1 MIGFTIAPV
10 KQYQPVKQYH
20 LAAPRPTVYPM
31 RIALINSEQDVAGV
45 TIRHHLDT
53 LLAAGGRWPLAERH
67 DLAFHEV
74 AGKLIH
80 QDGIDREVDADLILF
95 ISRHASVHQTPALT
109 VHVTGNY
116 ETADLG
122 GEPGKLAPA
131 APAWMHAILGNLA
144 ARAPEG
150 YRVSYEVTHHGP
162 TALSTPS
169 LFVEIG
175 STATEW
181 ADPAAGRAVAES
193 ILAAEPQETINLIGF
208 GGTHYAVRQT
218 EIALSS
224 RGAFGHIVP
233 TRQIS
238 AIDPGLLQAMQE
250 ASGAVAGYIDRKS
263 LSRDEAGRV
272 ERMLGDAGLLLLSE
286 SEIQEAS
293 GLAWAAYLRVR
304 SLAEEVAPG
313 SRVRIHDLKGEGNP
327 AVVRIVPD
335 LIEET
340 IKFDRSGLLK
350 GLDRLPVAHLS
361 FGSAEV
367 LSTFIGFECVSSRLA
382 RDITTLCVKLL
393 LICED
398 AVIDGD
404 HLVLRKVRFDP
415 EKARRHGVPEGPLFA
430 MLAGGK
436 AVEFEGRR
444 ISPDAVQT
452 TSVKRIHIPGL
463 ERYI

>member
-1 MIGFTIAPV
+1 
-10 KQYQPVKQYH
+10 
-20 LAAPRPTVYPM
+20 M
-31 RIALINSEQDVAGV
+31 RIALINSKQDTAGV
-45 TIRHHLDT
+45 TIRHHLET

-67 DLAFHEV
+67 ELAFCEV
-74 AGKLIH
+74 AGRLIH
-80 QDGIDREVDADLILF
+80 QDRIDEEVDADLILF
-95 ISRHASVHQTPALT
+95 ISRHASVHPTPALT

-122 GEPGKLAPA
+122 GEPGRLAPA

-162 TALSTPS
+162 TELSTPS

-175 STATEW
+175 SSAIEW

-193 ILAAEPQETINLIGF
+193 ILAAEPQETINLLGF

-218 EIALSS
+218 GIALSS

-233 TRQIS
+233 TRQIG
-238 AIDPGLLQAMQE
+238 AIDPDLLRAMQE
-250 ASGAVAGYIDRKS
+250 ASGAVAAYIDRKS
-263 LSRDEAGRV
+263 LSKDEAGRV
-272 ERMLGDAGLLLLSE
+272 ERMLDDAGLLLLSE
-286 SEIQEAS
+286 SEIREAS
-293 GLAWAAYLRVR
+293 GLAWTTYLRVR
-304 SLAEEVAPG
+304 SLAEEIAPG
-313 SRVRIHDLKGEGNP
+313 SRVRIHDLAGEGNP

-340 IKFDRSGLLK
+340 IKSDRPGFLN

-361 FGSAEV
+361 SGSAGV
-367 LSTFIGFECVSSRLA
+367 LSTFIGFESASSRLA

-393 LICED
+393 LICEN

-415 EKARRHGVPEGPLFA
+415 EKARRHGVPKGPLFA
-430 MLAGGK
+430 MLAGAK

-444 ISPDAVQT
+444 ITPDAVQT

>member
-1 MIGFTIAPV
+1 M
-10 KQYQPVKQYH
+10 
-20 LAAPRPTVYPM
+20 LYPM
-31 RIALINSEQDVAGV
+31 RIALINSQQDVGGV
-45 TIRHHLDT
+45 NIKNHLQT
-53 LLAAGGRWPLAERH
+53 LLAAGGRWPLAEQH
-67 DLAFHEV
+67 ELTFYEV
-74 AGKLIH
+74 AGRLIH
-80 QDGIDREVDADLILF
+80 QDRIDEEVDADLILF
-95 ISRHASVHQTPALT
+95 ISRHASVHPTPALT

-116 ETADLG
+116 EGADLG
-122 GEPGKLAPA
+122 GEPGRLAPA

-193 ILAAEPQETINLIGF
+193 ILAAEPQETIDLLGF

-224 RGAFGHIVP
+224 RGAFGHMVP
-233 TRQIS
+233 TRQIG
-238 AIDPGLLQAMQE
+238 AVDPVLLRTMQE

-263 LSRDEAGRV
+263 LTKDDAGRI
-272 ERMLGDAGLLLLSE
+272 ERMLGDAALPLLSE

-304 SLAEEVAPG
+304 ELAEEIAPG
-313 SRVRIHDLKGEGNP
+313 SRVRIHDLRGEGTP
-327 AVVRIVPD
+327 AVVRIGPG

-340 IKFDRSGLLK
+340 IKSDRSGFLK
-350 GLDRLPVAHLS
+350 GLDELPVVHLS
-361 FGSAEV
+361 KGSNEV
-367 LSTFIGFECVSSRLA
+367 LSTFICFENESSRLA
-382 RDITTLCVKLL
+382 SDITTLCVKLL
-393 LICED
+393 LICEN

-415 EKARRHGVPEGPLFA
+415 EKARRHGIPKGPLFA

-436 AVEFEGRR
+436 AVEIEGRMVT
-444 ISPDAVQT
+444 PDAVQT

>member
-1 MIGFTIAPV
+1 
-10 KQYQPVKQYH
+10 
-20 LAAPRPTVYPM
+20 M
-31 RIALINSEQDVAGV
+31 RIALINSKQDTAGV
-45 TIRHHLDT
+45 TIRHHLET

-67 DLAFHEV
+67 ELAFCEV
-74 AGKLIH
+74 AGRLIH
-80 QDGIDREVDADLILF
+80 QDRIDEEVDADLILF
-95 ISRHASVHQTPALT
+95 ISRHASVHPTPALT

-122 GEPGKLAPA
+122 GEPGRLAPA

-162 TALSTPS
+162 TELSTPS

-175 STATEW
+175 SSAIEW

-193 ILAAEPQETINLIGF
+193 ILAAEPQETINLLGF

-218 EIALSS
+218 GIALSS

-233 TRQIS
+233 TRQIG
-238 AIDPGLLQAMQE
+238 AIDPDLLRAMQE
-250 ASGAVAGYIDRKS
+250 ASGAVAAYIDRKS
-263 LSRDEAGRV
+263 LSKDEAGRV
-272 ERMLGDAGLLLLSE
+272 ERMLDDAGLLLLSE
-286 SEIQEAS
+286 SEIREAS
-293 GLAWAAYLRVR
+293 GLAWTTYLRVR
-304 SLAEEVAPG
+304 SLAEEIAPG
-313 SRVRIHDLKGEGNP
+313 SRVRIHDLAGEGNP

-340 IKFDRSGLLK
+340 IKSDRPGFLN

-361 FGSAEV
+361 SGSAGV
-367 LSTFIGFECVSSRLA
+367 LSTFIGFESASSRLA

-393 LICED
+393 LICEN

-404 HLVLRKVRFDP
+404 HLVLCKVRFDP
-415 EKARRHGVPEGPLFA
+415 GKARMLGVPKGPLFA
-430 MLAGGK
+430 TLAGGN
-436 AVEFEGRR
+436 AVTVEGRR
-444 ISPDAVQT
+444 ITADAVQT

-463 ERYI
+463 ERYT

>member
-1 MIGFTIAPV
+1 M
-10 KQYQPVKQYH
+10 Q
-20 LAAPRPTVYPM
+20 
-31 RIALINSEQDVAGV
+31 IALINSEQDTAGV
-45 TIRHHLDT
+45 NIRNHLRA
-53 LLAAGGRWPLAERH
+53 LLAEGKPWPLADRH
-67 DLAFHEV
+67 TLAFYEV
-74 AGKLIH
+74 DGRLIH
-80 QDGIDREVDADLILF
+80 QDRIDGKVDADLIVF
-95 ISRHASVHQTPALT
+95 ISRHASVHQMPALT

-122 GEPGKLAPA
+122 GEPGRLAPA

-162 TALSTPS
+162 TELSTPS

-193 ILAAEPQETINLIGF
+193 ILAAEPEETINLLGF

-218 EIALSS
+218 DIALSS

-233 TRQIS
+233 TRQIG
-238 AIDPGLLQAMQE
+238 AVDPDLLRTMQE
-250 ASGAVAGYIDRKS
+250 ASGAVAAYIDRKS
-263 LSRDEAGRV
+263 LPKDDAGRI
-272 ERMLGDAGLLLLSE
+272 ERMLADAGLPLLSE
-286 SEIQEAS
+286 SEVLEAS
-293 GLAWAAYLRVR
+293 GLAWATYLLVR
-304 SLAEEVAPG
+304 DLAEEIAPG
-313 SRVRIHDLKGEGNP
+313 SRVRIHDLRGEGTP
-327 AVVRIVPD
+327 AVVRIAPE

-340 IKFDRSGLLK
+340 IKSDKSAFLN
-350 GLDRLPVAHLS
+350 GLDEFPAAHLS
-361 FGSAEV
+361 KGSAEV
-367 LSTFIGFECVSSRLA
+367 LSTFICFENESSRLA
-382 RDITTLCVKLL
+382 SDITTLCVKLL
-393 LICED
+393 LICEN

-415 EKARRHGVPEGPLFA
+415 EKARGHGIPKGPLFA
-430 MLAGGK
+430 MLAAGK
-436 AVEFEGRR
+436 AVEIEGRMVT
-444 ISPDAVQT
+444 PDAVQT